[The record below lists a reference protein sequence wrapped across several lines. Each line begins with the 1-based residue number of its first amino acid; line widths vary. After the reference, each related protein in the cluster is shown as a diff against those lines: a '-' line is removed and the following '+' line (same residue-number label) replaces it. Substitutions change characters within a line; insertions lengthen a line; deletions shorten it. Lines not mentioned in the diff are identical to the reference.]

1 MWIVTVALGSVS
13 VIALR
18 HLHSHLKHLNN
29 GTYSYL
35 KIKIK
40 VKRFSKSFT
49 IKTSSSVLYTNA
61 TYLVS
66 LFINLKIYVK
76 TKLENNA
83 HLLTVFLFTAL
94 LLLLFISDLHSQY
107 LFNQQDVE
115 ESSKINQV
123 VNSLFLSQQRLKS
136 CSIVHGRFKHQKDKT
151 NSLWIWRNYTYQI
164 KDTKTAGIYIF
175 CFFINSFFGM
185 FTQDNLFDY
194 SKWGSLVFH
203 INTTQ

>member
-1 MWIVTVALGSVS
+1 M
-13 VIALR
+13 R

-83 HLLTVFLFTAL
+83 HLLTVF
-94 LLLLFISDLHSQY
+94 LLFISDLHSQY

-194 SKWGSLVFH
+194 SK
-203 INTTQ
+203 